1 MELDSSHFIAA
12 LRRIPLFEG
21 LKPKQGMAL
30 LKACERRSIAVREQ
44 LCQIG
49 EGSEEMF
56 ILLSGKL
63 SVRNEDGTQIA
74 LIEPIA
80 PMGEMGIFTGEPRS
94 ATVLASE
101 PSTLLVLGKSRLNM
115 LLRQNPEVELVISR
129 NLIQIL
135 SQRLRAANH
144 QEIRHLTRL
153 MKDQD
158 AGAEA
163 QE

>member
-1 MELDSSHFIAA
+1 LELDFSHFVVAI
-12 LRRIPLFEG
+12 RRIPLFEG

-30 LKACERRSIAVREQ
+30 LKSCKRRSIAAREQ
-44 LCQIG
+44 LCKIG

-94 ATVLASE
+94 ASVLAGE
-101 PSTLLVLGKSRLNM
+101 PSTLLVLEKSRLNM
-115 LLRQNPEVELVISR
+115 FLRRNPDVELVISR
-129 NLIQIL
+129 NLIRIL
-135 SQRLRAANH
+135 SERLRASN
-144 QEIRHLTRL
+144 QEIRYLTRM

-163 QE
+163 EE

>member
-1 MELDSSHFIAA
+1 MELDPSHFVAA
-12 LRRIPLFEG
+12 IRRIPLFEG

-30 LKACERRSIAVREQ
+30 LKSCERRSIAAREQ
-44 LCQIG
+44 LCKIG

-94 ATVLASE
+94 ATVLAGE

-115 LLRQNPEVELVISR
+115 FLRQNPDVELVISR
-129 NLIQIL
+129 NLIGIL
-135 SQRLRAANH
+135 SERLRSSN
-144 QEIRHLTRL
+144 QEIRYLTR
-153 MKDQD
+153 MIKDQD

-163 QE
+163 EE